1 MKLTANCPKC
11 NTPAPSVRIPTSF
24 HQLLWGGW
32 TCKKCGI
39 NMDRN
44 GEEIGMKNQIKSHKT
59 LCSKNPFKNL
69 SPYPTL
75 AVTLG
80 YLRGIEM
87 PIIKVEDM
95 PMVQL
100 INKMIQL

>member
-44 GEEIGMKNQIKSHKT
+44 GEEIGMKN
-59 LCSKNPFKNL
+59 
-69 SPYPTL
+69 
-75 AVTLG
+75 
-80 YLRGIEM
+80 
-87 PIIKVEDM
+87 
-95 PMVQL
+95 
-100 INKMIQL
+100 